1 MHEIIYKLKSHF
13 EREVQSLRN
22 EIESATQLLSELRR
36 YCREQCEHE
45 WVKDYIDINPDK
57 SQHIIYCSKCELM
70 KE

>member
-22 EIESATQLLSELRR
+22 EIENATQLLLELRK

-45 WVKDYIDINPDK
+45 WRIITGHFPPDFVYDGKDVIG
-57 SQHIIYCSKCELM
+57 M
-70 KE
+70 RT